1 MVLKPSETSKAIEKI
16 LAEVLPRY
24 LDQVT
29 KDSGGLGLGSSR
41 WGQGRGHVPTSEGPS
56 VWGSIPEGGCAC
68 SCVCVHMYVY
78 GGVQKSSTIARNRV

>member
-29 KDSGGLGLGSSR
+29 KDSRGLGLGISQ

-56 VWGSIPEGGCAC
+56 VWGSVPEGGVLVHVYVCAC
-68 SCVCVHMYVY
+68 MFMV
-78 GGVQKSSTIARNRV
+78 A

>member
-41 WGQGRGHVPTSEGPS
+41 WG
-56 VWGSIPEGGCAC
+56 
-68 SCVCVHMYVY
+68 
-78 GGVQKSSTIARNRV
+78 